1 MKFVALISGG
11 KDGIYSAKLA
21 TDHGHNLVAFANL
34 YPEEKDELDSHMFQT
49 IGHEMIEH
57 ISEACEIPVV
67 RQPLIGKS
75 EQTSSVD
82 ISEFTDSD
90 EVSDLEKLLIKCQEK
105 FEGLQAVSC
114 GAILSDYQRCRVE
127 LVCKKLGL
135 INLSPIWQM
144 NQVELVESMI
154 ESGMEVVLSKV
165 ATMGLKPIPHVG
177 MNIKLLFGKLK
188 KLSDDWGINAA
199 GEGGEF
205 ESLVLYC
212 PGMYKS
218 RIKLVEKEVILDG
231 INDDGSV
238 GYLKV
243 KSVEFEK
250 AAFEEKKPKCSE
262 KCLSSLT
269 NLDFSKSFQEY
280 PTVHPPLSKHFDNTD
295 SLVISNIYATI
306 NKTDIQTGTN
316 SSKKPDIETV
326 KLSVQ
331 LAFTLLET
339 QLKLHKFSKSDIA
352 CVRLYV
358 SNLDQYSVIN
368 QVYAEYF
375 GIHSP
380 ARVCLG
386 VDYPEKI
393 VLSMEVIATRQKVL
407 KKVHVESQSFWAPAM
422 IGPYSQAM
430 VYQGFCFI
438 SGMIGLKSFS
448 MVMGDSEEQEI
459 LPRQHV
465 DAVKSV
471 LSLEKFQKKS
481 VVLEWRRYNEIVYFS
496 DQKSIETPNN
506 DDNNEV
512 DDKEEEQPY
521 DQQLE
526 TLYISNLPKNANL
539 EVEEILW
546 NPEVSK
552 IPEIL
557 HFENLTDFKT
567 FVLANRKNDE
577 FSIRLFHSSN
587 PEYFNYNLLAKDV
600 LMNAQFRKTKTLS
613 TIPVM
618 SDSSKVMC
626 VIYYY

>member
-1 MKFVALISGG
+1 
-11 KDGIYSAKLA
+11 
-21 TDHGHNLVAFANL
+21 
-34 YPEEKDELDSHMFQT
+34 
-49 IGHEMIEH
+49 
-57 ISEACEIPVV
+57 
-67 RQPLIGKS
+67 
-75 EQTSSVD
+75 
-82 ISEFTDSD
+82 
-90 EVSDLEKLLIKCQEK
+90 
-105 FEGLQAVSC
+105 
-114 GAILSDYQRCRVE
+114 
-127 LVCKKLGL
+127 
-135 INLSPIWQM
+135 
-144 NQVELVESMI
+144 
-154 ESGMEVVLSKV
+154 
-165 ATMGLKPIPHVG
+165 
-177 MNIKLLFGKLK
+177 
-188 KLSDDWGINAA
+188 
-199 GEGGEF
+199 
-205 ESLVLYC
+205 
-212 PGMYKS
+212 
-218 RIKLVEKEVILDG
+218 
-231 INDDGSV
+231 
-238 GYLKV
+238 
-243 KSVEFEK
+243 
-250 AAFEEKKPKCSE
+250 
-262 KCLSSLT
+262 LSSLT

-280 PTVHPPLSKHFDNTD
+280 PTVHPPLSKHFEKTD

-306 NKTDIQTGTN
+306 NKSDTKTGT
-316 SSKKPDIETV
+316 KTGTKLDINTV

-358 SNLDQYSVIN
+358 SNLDQYSAIN

-375 GIHSP
+375 GVNSP

-393 VLSMEVIATRQKVL
+393 ILSMEVVATRQKVI

-430 VYQGFCFI
+430 LYRGYCFI

-448 MVMGDSEEQEI
+448 MVMGDSEEQEK

-471 LSLEKFQKKS
+471 LSLGNFQKKS

-496 DQKSIETPNN
+496 DEKSVETAEIE
-506 DDNNEV
+506 DENENE
-512 DDKEEEQPY
+512 DENEEEPY
-521 DQQLE
+521 DKKLE
-526 TLYISNLPKNANL
+526 TLYINNLPKNANL

-552 IPEIL
+552 TPEIL
-557 HFENLTDFKT
+557 HFESLTDFKT

-587 PEYFNYNLLAKDV
+587 PENFDYNLLAKDV

-618 SDSSKVMC
+618 SDSGKIFC